1 MLRSKTTW
9 MLMVACGL
17 FAVAVILGVRTW
29 SPKAAGVEATP
40 ERVSAGRPRDSKP
53 TQLAAVEPAIE
64 EQRIEETAPP
74 PPIAP
79 PAESVKAKLERLTPD
94 AHLTPIGTPITDA
107 QGEVDRIEHLI
118 YEATK
123 EEFEYRF
130 AQRIGLETLSIDPNF
145 KYTGEGYDP
154 KAVYWVRFT
163 PGGPTEKVTLPKDE
177 FPEIYE
183 LKAQSAMLRLLLDHP
198 GLADADLIEDR

>member
-1 MLRSKTTW
+1 M
-9 MLMVACGL
+9 
-17 FAVAVILGVRTW
+17 
-29 SPKAAGVEATP
+29 
-40 ERVSAGRPRDSKP
+40 
-53 TQLAAVEPAIE
+53 
-64 EQRIEETAPP
+64 
-74 PPIAP
+74 
-79 PAESVKAKLERLTPD
+79 KAKLERLTPE
-94 AHLTPIGTPITDA
+94 AHLTPEGTAITDL
-107 QGEVDRIEHLI
+107 QGEVDHIERLI

-130 AQRIGLETLSIDPNF
+130 AQRIGLETLSTDPNF

-183 LKAQSAMLRLLLDHP
+183 LKAQSADLRSILDKPRLAGP
-198 GLADADLIEDR
+198 GDVEPR